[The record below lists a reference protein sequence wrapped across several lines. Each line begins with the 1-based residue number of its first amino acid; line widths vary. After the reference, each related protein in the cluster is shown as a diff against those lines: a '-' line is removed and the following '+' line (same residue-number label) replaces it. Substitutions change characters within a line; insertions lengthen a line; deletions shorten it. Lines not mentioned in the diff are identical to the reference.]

1 MAVSAV
7 FWALR
12 AQNKSK
18 TVFFRF
24 YSICTVSSTRNKIW
38 VTFIIGKMAKCS
50 KLTKIA
56 PKMAVSAILVNF
68 EHVICSLNFT
78 WPHFHC
84 TTLFFI
90 IILPRK
96 VHYLFRSFEKS
107 GKKVGHPQKSCL
119 TPPLRGGGGGG
130 GGGGVQP

>member
-50 KLTKIA
+50 KLTKID

-68 EHVICSLNFT
+68 EHLAIFPIINVTQI
-78 WPHFHC
+78 
-84 TTLFFI
+84 LF
-90 IILPRK
+90 LVELT
-96 VHYLFRSFEKS
+96 VHIE
-107 GKKVGHPQKSCL
+107 
-119 TPPLRGGGGGG
+119 
-130 GGGGVQP
+130 

>member
-1 MAVSAV
+1 MDVSAV
-7 FWALR
+7 FCALR

-56 PKMAVSAILVNF
+56 ETAIFGAILVNF
-68 EHVICSLNFT
+68 EHLAIFPIINVTQI
-78 WPHFHC
+78 
-84 TTLFFI
+84 LF
-90 IILPRK
+90 LVELT
-96 VHYLFRSFEKS
+96 VHIE
-107 GKKVGHPQKSCL
+107 
-119 TPPLRGGGGGG
+119 
-130 GGGGVQP
+130 

>member
-1 MAVSAV
+1 MAKCSKLTKIAPKMAVSAV

-18 TVFFRF
+18 TVFLRF

-56 PKMAVSAILVNF
+56 PKMAVSAVF
-68 EHVICSLNFT
+68 G
-78 WPHFHC
+78 P
-84 TTLFFI
+84 
-90 IILPRK
+90 
-96 VHYLFRSFEKS
+96 
-107 GKKVGHPQKSCL
+107 
-119 TPPLRGGGGGG
+119 
-130 GGGGVQP
+130 